1 MSDQPERIWATQ
13 YMQANAP
20 FSGGVQYIRAD
31 VVEAMVAAER
41 ERCARVVEKRLKIR
55 PDFVTGSFWQSYTAA
70 AHPTSPL

>member
-41 ERCARVVEKRLKIR
+41 ERCARVVGDDDTYQCSAQRLCRSGR
-55 PDFVTGSFWQSYTAA
+55 PGVA
-70 AHPTSPL
+70 PL